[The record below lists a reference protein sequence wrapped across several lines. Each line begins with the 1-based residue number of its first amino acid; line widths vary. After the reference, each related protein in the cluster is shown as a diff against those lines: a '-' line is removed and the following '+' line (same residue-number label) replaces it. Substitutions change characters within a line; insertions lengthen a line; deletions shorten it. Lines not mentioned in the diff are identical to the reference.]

1 MIRKVNEKIF
11 AALFGMALMF
21 LLAICV
27 ATIPKNALA
36 VNAIGLS
43 IDPNYANKTYS
54 VQIADLS
61 VTSGQTDFLTI
72 TAPTD
77 KLVRINRIQITAD
90 ASATGAVDFYVYK
103 QTGADATTSYAT
115 QQIPV
120 QHDNFYPN
128 PILHSS
134 SGFVIGQSY
143 QIKSTSTGCTNM
155 GAASNT
161 IGLNFIASAV
171 SPSSGTCIANESA
184 HSLVYSF
191 SNSPVSLG
199 NNRLLLLGDHY
210 IVPNSGTA
218 GYPAPVWIEDFGVRN
233 DQMIVLHSGESLAI
247 GLAGSWTGTPAGVS
261 LYALISWTEE

>member
-1 MIRKVNEKIF
+1 MNNKTQFKIIEIIF
-11 AALFGMALMF
+11 FLTIIG
-21 LLAICV
+21 LLALEF
-27 ATIPKNALA
+27 APSAQA
-36 VNAIGLS
+36 VNSIGLPV
-43 IDPNYANKTYS
+43 DPNYANKTYS
-54 VQIADLS
+54 VQIVDLS
-61 VTSGQTDFLTI
+61 PSSGQTDFLTI
-72 TAPTD
+72 VAPND

-90 ASATGAVDFYVYK
+90 ANATGAVDFYVYK
-103 QTGADATTSYAT
+103 QTGFDSVASYAT

-120 QHDNFYPN
+120 QHDSLYPT

-143 QIKSTSTGCTNM
+143 QIQSPSTGCTNM
-155 GAASNT
+155 GAATNT
-161 IGLNFIASAV
+161 VGLNFIATST

-199 NNRLLLLGDHY
+199 SNRFVIRGDHY

-218 GYPAPVWIEDFGVRN
+218 GYPSPVWLEDFGVRN
-233 DQMIVLHSGESLAI
+233 DQMIVLRPGESLAI
-247 GLAGSWTGTPAGVS
+247 GLAGNWTNTPASVS